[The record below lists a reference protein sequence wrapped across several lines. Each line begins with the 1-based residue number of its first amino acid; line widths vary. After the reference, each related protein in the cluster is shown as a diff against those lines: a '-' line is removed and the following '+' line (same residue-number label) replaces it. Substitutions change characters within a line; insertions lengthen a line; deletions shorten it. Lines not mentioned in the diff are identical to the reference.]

1 MQIQRWSSIH
11 LKHWNWCNRERERE
25 GEDST
30 STFFTFSSWIM
41 THRVK
46 NRVPLIQILKL
57 LSWHYYVCNLS
68 LSSSHCFYGILSS
81 FNFVAVFSLIINV
94 LITLI
99 DLRCFCSNWIWCALL
114 CEVQFWWNGLEKLD
128 LIFILWF
135 IFFSTDLICFADQ
148 LILRD
153 FSTLSMTVVGIE
165 PILPTKF
172 TVNHH

>member
-1 MQIQRWSSIH
+1 MKLNSPETLKLMQQ
-11 LKHWNWCNRERERE
+11 RERE
-25 GEDST
+25 

-114 CEVQFWWNGLEKLD
+114 FKVWSTILMERFRKIGFNFYFMIYFFLHRFNLFCGSVNIKGFQYTLD
-128 LIFILWF
+128 H
-135 IFFSTDLICFADQ
+135 SCGNRTDP
-148 LILRD
+148 
-153 FSTLSMTVVGIE
+153 SY
-165 PILPTKF
+165 
-172 TVNHH
+172 